1 MIMTTNRN
9 SRRDFIKTSIAGAAG
24 IAIST
29 NASSYA
35 RILGAN
41 DRVRVAFVGP
51 GDRARD
57 ALIPAFLRLSNE
69 LNFEPVA
76 VCDIWNKRRDEGAA
90 FVAQQA
96 DKLQVAI
103 GGEQLANA

>member
-1 MIMTTNRN
+1 MATKDS
-9 SRRDFIKTSIAGAAG
+9 SRRTFLKTSMAGAAG
-24 IAIST
+24 IAISSR
-29 NASSYA
+29 ASSYA

-57 ALIPAFLRLSNE
+57 SLIPAFMQQARE

-76 VCDIWNKRRDEGAA
+76 VCDIWNKRREDGVAHI
-90 FVAQQA
+90 AQQA
-96 DKLQVAI
+96 DKLHVP
-103 GGEQLANA
+103 LAS

>member
-1 MIMTTNRN
+1 MATKDS

-24 IAIST
+24 IAISSS
-29 NASSYA
+29 ASSYA

-57 ALIPAFLRLSNE
+57 ALIPSFLMHANE

-76 VCDIWNKRRDEGAA
+76 VCDIWNKRGDDGAD
-90 FVAQQA
+90 FVAQRA
-96 DKLQVAI
+96 DRLKVPIA
-103 GGEQLANA
+103 GEQLARARN